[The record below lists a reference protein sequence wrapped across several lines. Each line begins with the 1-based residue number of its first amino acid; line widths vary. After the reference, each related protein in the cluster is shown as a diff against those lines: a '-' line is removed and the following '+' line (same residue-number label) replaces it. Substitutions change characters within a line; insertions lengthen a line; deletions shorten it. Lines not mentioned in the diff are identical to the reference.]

1 MTRTGSGLP
10 VSTGLTTY
18 WQNASSQS
26 ATSADN
32 YSFGEFTSLTDD
44 VSYIQTK
51 NYFEV
56 RFIPTWLENEFMSID
71 FDYSF
76 DDFGIK
82 NETEDELT
90 ID

>member
-1 MTRTGSGLP
+1 MTYFQIHFIIACVFSLYEFTNNP
-10 VSTGLTTY
+10 
-18 WQNASSQS
+18 
-26 ATSADN
+26 

-44 VSYIQTK
+44 VSYMQTK

-56 RFIPTWLENEFMSID
+56 RFIPTWLEKEFMSID

-82 NETEDELT
+82 NATEDELT